1 MQIMSETKSRREFL
15 TRIEFWVV
23 NTLFVFGIIFL
34 LINRLGDDPANAPYR
49 KGFDQIGLPFYYYK
63 NFLIPV
69 IIELVIQFAG
79 FLVMNFVL
87 VPRLIKKEQVLINTC
102 WIVLVFI
109 GFGLADWMT
118 DHYPHAYRYV
128 SGSGLDRVS
137 LFMDNLRSPL
147 QPFVLFGIFT
157 LLKYSALYFI
167 TNAQTIE
174 QKNRFVQRDA
184 INAFVVWLISMFILI
199 ISESGY
205 ELVLGWGVIAPM
217 GILLYCFSFYS
228 LIPRSITKRNGSL
241 RYLLKVALLL
251 DLFLFPVFMFSVLA
265 SSNEEVASVITV
277 FNFFFQL
284 LVTAPVSWLL
294 YKKSVR
300 GREEIQV
307 LQKKLG
313 KSNANLDFL
322 RSQINPHFL
331 FNALN
336 TLYGTAIQ
344 ENAERTSEGIQKLGD
359 MMRFML
365 QENMQD
371 KISLTRETE
380 YLKNYISLQ
389 RLRTDAHPHIHIEAN
404 IQEGGTNLQIAPML
418 LIPFVENAFK
428 HGISF
433 REPSNI
439 SVLLEVKEGQLRFEV
454 SNLKHERPEND
465 PERNNSGIGLENVRQ
480 RLNLLYANNHQLVIR
495 DTRKEF
501 TVHLTIQLAKF
512 GK

>member
-1 MQIMSETKSRREFL
+1 MKSRREFL
-15 TRIEFWVV
+15 SRIEFWVV
-23 NTLFVFGIIFL
+23 NTLFVFGLIVL
-34 LINRLGDDPANAPYR
+34 LTNRIGDDPANAPFR
-49 KGFDQIGLPFYYYK
+49 KGFDQINLPFYYYK
-63 NFLIPV
+63 NYLIPV
-69 IIELVIQFAG
+69 IIEMMIQFAG
-79 FLVMNFVL
+79 FLVMNFIL
-87 VPRLIKKEQVLINTC
+87 VPRLVKKEQVIINTI
-102 WIVLVFI
+102 WMVLVFVV
-109 GFGLADWMT
+109 FGLVDWFT
-118 DHYPHAYRYV
+118 DQYIHAYRYM
-128 SGSGLDRVS
+128 SNSGLDRTS
-137 LFMDNLRSPL
+137 LFMDSMRSPL

-167 TNAQTIE
+167 TNAQTSE
-174 QKNRFVQRDA
+174 KKNRFVQRDA
-184 INAFVVWLISMFILI
+184 INAFVIWLISMFVLI
-199 ISESGY
+199 IFESGY
-205 ELVLGWGVIAPM
+205 ALVLGWGIIAPM

-228 LIPRSITKRNGSL
+228 LIPRSILKRNGSV
-241 RYLLKVALLL
+241 RYLLKIGLLQL
-251 DLFLFPVFMFSVLA
+251 LFLFPVFWFSVLA
-265 SSNEEVASVITV
+265 SNEDVASVIAA

-294 YKKSVR
+294 YKRSIM

-307 LQKKLG
+307 LQRKLG

-336 TLYGTAIQ
+336 TLYGTAIH

-371 KISLTRETE
+371 HISLTRETD

-389 RLRTDAHPHIHIEAN
+389 RLRTDAHPNISIEAN
-404 IQEGGTNLQIAPML
+404 IQEVGTNLQIAPML

-433 REPSNI
+433 REPSHI

-454 SNLKHERPEND
+454 SNLKHERHEND
-465 PERNNSGIGLENVRQ
+465 PEKDKSGIGLENVRQ
-480 RLNLLYANNHQLVIR
+480 RLNLLYANRHQLLIR

-501 TVHLTIQLAKF
+501 TVHLTIQLTKF
-512 GK
+512 G